1 MFGTP
6 GGRHSEFGSLEVS
19 AVYSPPI
26 GWLPLNFSWPQGVR
40 GRAFRCWP
48 CASVQMKLNV
58 FTDDGYQTPA
68 KSPVCA
74 FGLAVRVCASR
85 TDENASSA
93 AQPSETILGIL
104 IWRNPAAARFQGV
117 RGHRGKPIFLPA
129 SLSRHFLRAHR

>member
-40 GRAFRCWP
+40 GSALKCWP

-58 FTDDGYQTPA
+58 FTEDGYHTPVR
-68 KSPVCA
+68 SPTDDVFLLALFVCA
-74 FGLAVRVCASR
+74 NK
-85 TDENASSA
+85 TDEHTTKIMNAS
-93 AQPSETILGIL
+93 EI
-104 IWRNPAAARFQGV
+104 V
-117 RGHRGKPIFLPA
+117 
-129 SLSRHFLRAHR
+129 LRALTWR

>member
-26 GWLPLNFSWPQGVR
+26 GWLPLNFSWPQGVS

-58 FTDDGYQTPA
+58 FTEDGYQTPV
-68 KSPVCA
+68 KSPVCSTFWLP
-74 FGLAVRVCASR
+74 FGVCANMGDAKR
-85 TDENASSA
+85 TSA
-93 AQPSETILGIL
+93 ALASETIRGIL
-104 IWRNPAAARFQGV
+104 IWRNPAATPCQEV
-117 RGHRGKPIFLPA
+117 RGHRGRLIFSPA
-129 SLSRHFLRAHR
+129 TRAHRFWRA